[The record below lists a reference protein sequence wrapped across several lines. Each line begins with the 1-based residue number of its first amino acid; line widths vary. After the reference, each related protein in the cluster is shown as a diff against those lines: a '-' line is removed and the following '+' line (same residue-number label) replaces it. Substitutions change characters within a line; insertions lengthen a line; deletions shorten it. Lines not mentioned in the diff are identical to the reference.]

1 VYEHSY
7 LTFSTLFSLMVLFF
21 SADPDPAFHV
31 DAGPDPAFPVSADPD
46 PDPAFH
52 VSADPDPDPDPAALS
67 R

>member
-31 DAGPDPAFPVSADPD
+31 DAD

-52 VSADPDPDPDPAALS
+52 VSADPDPDPAALS